1 MCDENEESIKE
12 AKNIKNLWWNEKYTF
27 WKYFTFIFTFV
38 KQNKEEKKWIAISSV
53 KTHTLYALTGTLSVC
68 VCLNLFISAM
78 FMMWKKNQ
86 QIHYYAHELC
96 KSPFKCAKWLF
107 FLGETWQ
114 IVLVGEYC
122 EPNIYAGATHTYK
135 QTVRYL
141 NSELTAEG
149 EITCVNNFFFRRSY
163 HLPSSFLAS
172 SHLPMYS
179 RAHYNSNGQTK
190 RCAHQAQVS
199 FGFRRRRKKNVKRI
213 SENPQNLRK
222 QIALTWVKWLRN
234 SLKNRQK
241 THAENALRENFVGIG
256 KRQWPLKQLTFE

>member
-1 MCDENEESIKE
+1 
-12 AKNIKNLWWNEKYTF
+12 
-27 WKYFTFIFTFV
+27 
-38 KQNKEEKKWIAISSV
+38 
-53 KTHTLYALTGTLSVC
+53 
-68 VCLNLFISAM
+68 
-78 FMMWKKNQ
+78 MWKKNQ

-149 EITCVNNFFFRRSY
+149 EITCVNNFFFVVHIICRR
-163 HLPSSFLAS
+163 HFLPRRTCPCTREHITIRTDKLNDV
-172 SHLPMYS
+172 
-179 RAHYNSNGQTK
+179 RTK
-190 RCAHQAQVS
+190 PKSVS
-199 FGFRRRRKKNVKRI
+199 DFVGDEKNNVKRI